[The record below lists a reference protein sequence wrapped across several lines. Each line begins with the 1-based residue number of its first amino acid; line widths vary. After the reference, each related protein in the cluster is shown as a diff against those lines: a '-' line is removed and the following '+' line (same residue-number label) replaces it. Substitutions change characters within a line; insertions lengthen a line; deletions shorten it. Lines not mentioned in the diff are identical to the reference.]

1 MLDVSPAAHRS
12 VAAEGP
18 PLDFQQH
25 LARLEAQGLVTRVAR
40 PINKDTELHPLVRW
54 QFQGGLAEN
63 ERRAFLFT
71 NVVDGAGRRYDM
83 PVAVGALGAS
93 PRIYSIGMGRPIEEI
108 EPAWTNAIAHPLAPV
123 RVIAPPCQELVIK
136 GDDLRGQGK
145 GLAAL
150 PVPISTPGFDAAP
163 YLTATLCITRDP
175 ETGIRNMGTYRA
187 ALKATDRLG
196 VRMAA
201 RLGGAGG
208 YQHWRKYN
216 KRKEPMPCAIV
227 VGCAPVVMFTG
238 PMKLALDLDE
248 MAVAGAL
255 AGAPIR
261 IAKCATI
268 DLDVPADAEIVIEG
282 LIDPELLEPE
292 GPFGESH
299 GHVALEDF
307 NMSMQVTAITRKRA
321 PIFVSIVSQVT
332 PSESSVLKKVAYEPL
347 FLAHLRDRLA
357 VRGIRRV
364 VMHEPLTNLRKVIFL
379 QFAQGT
385 IRSEIWRGL
394 HGAATL
400 LADCGKI
407 CIAVSQDIDPENAD
421 AIFWSLAYRANPIED
436 VHIAPYRAGGHG
448 PKSGRGAEDSTLL
461 IDATL
466 KHAAPPLA
474 LPAREFMEQA
484 RAIWQELNLPALSPQ
499 PPWHGYSL
507 GDWSDA
513 WDIYARRAVTG
524 NWEQSGS
531 ETHARR
537 RGGVT
542 PETPVREVEKGG
554 K

>member
-1 MLDVSPAAHRS
+1 
-12 VAAEGP
+12 
-18 PLDFQQH
+18 
-25 LARLEAQGLVTRVAR
+25 
-40 PINKDTELHPLVRW
+40 
-54 QFQGGLAEN
+54 
-63 ERRAFLFT
+63 
-71 NVVDGAGRRYDM
+71 
-83 PVAVGALGAS
+83 
-93 PRIYSIGMGRPIEEI
+93 
-108 EPAWTNAIAHPLAPV
+108 
-123 RVIAPPCQELVIK
+123 
-136 GDDLRGQGK
+136 
-145 GLAAL
+145 
-150 PVPISTPGFDAAP
+150 
-163 YLTATLCITRDP
+163 
-175 ETGIRNMGTYRA
+175 
-187 ALKATDRLG
+187 
-196 VRMAA
+196 MAA

-208 YQHWRKYN
+208 YQHWREYH

-248 MAVAGAL
+248 MAVAGGL
-255 AGAPIR
+255 AGSPIR
-261 IAKCATI
+261 VAKCVTI
-268 DLDVPADAEIVIEG
+268 DLAVPADAEIVIEG

-307 NMSMQVTAITRKRA
+307 NMSMRVTAITRKRA
-321 PIFVSIVSQVT
+321 PVFVSIVSQVT

-400 LADCGKI
+400 LPDCGKI
-407 CIAVSQDIDPENAD
+407 CIAVSQDIDPENTN
-421 AIFWSLAYRANPIED
+421 AIFWSLAYRSNPIED

-448 PKSGRGAEDSTLL
+448 PKSGRPAEDSTLL

-466 KHAAPPLA
+466 KQAAPPLA

-484 RAIWQELNLPALSPQ
+484 RAIWQALNLPALSPQ

-507 GDWSDA
+507 GDWSPA
-513 WDIYARRAVTG
+513 WDVYARRAVTG
-524 NWEQSGS
+524 DWEKSGS
-531 ETHARR
+531 ETYARR

-542 PETPVREVEKGG
+542 PETPVRELEQDHSQHS
-554 K
+554 